1 MTDLLF
7 SLNKTTKNIYSSVGL
22 SKSIQSSTLDALQ
35 EDQAL
40 HKEAELPTA
49 EAVPLMIPLSLEE
62 VQQAVQEASEQVE
75 GRGAE
80 EVLKELLE
88 RVVEAA
94 RGQVEGGGE
103 TKADEARE
111 QEMLG
116 AEIGNNKSVTED
128 AEEEAKGIYKGDME
142 KDTDVEQE
150 QEARGV
156 NTYDNVAEAEEG
168 VVNREVEAAAGSEE
182 RPTLDVQIGGSEDEI
197 QVVDE
202 SVEIEG
208 IHEVVEETVSAS
220 EEAGDYIEVVE
231 TGVYGKGKQVELLEE
246 KVVSEANTQEEEK
259 TPADVEE
266 VLDSESALDAGV
278 VSDANQA
285 VEETK
290 GEVIV
295 PSDSSE
301 MGNAQTVVGEP
312 IEQEQEVNI
321 VKDAEGPEVAD
332 EQAVQGGAAEE
343 VEAEDTATLEA
354 EGGGRDGESVI
365 RDESVTLGNEVLGDQ
380 QTGKEEQIASEMSQG
395 SEKDDEGEKWFQSTN
410 YAKMRMCMCNG
421 TKANTE

>member
-1 MTDLLF
+1 M
-7 SLNKTTKNIYSSVGL
+7 
-22 SKSIQSSTLDALQ
+22 KSIQSSTLDILQ

-49 EAVPLMIPLSLEE
+49 DAIPVMIPLSLEE
-62 VQQAVQEASEQVE
+62 VQQAVQEASEQVD

-94 RGQVEGGGE
+94 RGQVEGEGE
-103 TKADEARE
+103 MKADEARE
-111 QEMLG
+111 QQMLG
-116 AEIGNNKSVTED
+116 AEIGNNKSVTETT
-128 AEEEAKGIYKGDME
+128 EEEAKGVDKGDME

-150 QEARGV
+150 QEAQGV
-156 NTYDNVAEAEEG
+156 DTYDNVAKAEQR

-182 RPTLDVQIGGSEDEI
+182 KSTLDVQIGGSEDEI

-220 EEAGDYIEVVE
+220 EEAGEYIELVE
-231 TGVYGKGKQVELLEE
+231 TGVYDKGKQVELLEE
-246 KVVSEANTQEEEK
+246 KVVVEAKTQEEEK
-259 TPADVEE
+259 TPADVEG
-266 VLDSESALDAGV
+266 VLDSESDLDTGV
-278 VSDANQA
+278 ESDANQV

-295 PSDSSE
+295 PSDNSE
-301 MGNAQTVVGEP
+301 MGNTQIVVGEP
-312 IEQEQEVNI
+312 IEQEQELNI
-321 VKDAEGPEVAD
+321 VKDPEGPEIVD
-332 EQAVQGGAAEE
+332 EQVVLGGAAEA
-343 VEAEDTATLEA
+343 VEEDTATLEA
-354 EGGGRDGESVI
+354 DRGGRRGESVI
-365 RDESVTLGNEVLGDQ
+365 RDESVTLENEMLGDQ

-395 SEKDDEGEKWFQSTN
+395 SEKDDEGEKWFQSAN
-410 YAKMRMCMCNG
+410 YAKMRICTCNG
-421 TKANTE
+421 TKANAE